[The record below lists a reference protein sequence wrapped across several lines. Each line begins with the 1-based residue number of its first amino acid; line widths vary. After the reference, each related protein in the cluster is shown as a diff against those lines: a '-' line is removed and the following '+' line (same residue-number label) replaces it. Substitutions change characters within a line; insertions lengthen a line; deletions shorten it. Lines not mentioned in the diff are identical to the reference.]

1 MARQSSRHG
10 YPRQPPDIKSSGRV
24 PPVHR
29 GDEKGG
35 GARPEEWSGGRP
47 AEEVRGGPAGW
58 PSMPAQLPE
67 EDDEEDEADDPELT
81 EAFAE
86 FEFELGRSAQ
96 M

>member
-1 MARQSSRHG
+1 
-10 YPRQPPDIKSSGRV
+10 
-24 PPVHR
+24 
-29 GDEKGG
+29 
-35 GARPEEWSGGRP
+35 
-47 AEEVRGGPAGW
+47 
-58 PSMPAQLPE
+58 MPAQLPE